1 MAVTLV
7 STIVFFSLF
16 CDVYSL
22 PVESCPMYG
31 CRPSGTFSYVLSVT
45 SNVSLAWP
53 KSFVQGPYVNSLG
66 CAANDVNI
74 VCQANGLRDEGYVT
88 LIPDNGTV
96 AWYGDVL
103 RRPTLPIMDIYG
115 DVIGTDGHN
124 LVMFDADGKIEKPLI
139 NLGESLFPTYSLTL
153 SEDNGIIAIVSR
165 QGLLVTKES
174 NGIPH
179 ASMDFRAEEER
190 TNGTFIPV
198 APPVVSGHRIYI
210 LTEFRPD
217 YSLHQPDILGM
228 QRLFA
233 IDMKNVMMGR
243 LETAWVFNFERLDR
257 LGPLVGEYQQNKQ
270 NARNENQEA
279 GFGVAPQILKN
290 TDTDMIYV
298 NLPPPEGAIDA
309 LHLLW
314 GFKDVANGTDP
325 DLIFKIPQPL
335 SRIAMFESNSGPVV
349 GKRKNKNLGGK
360 YKPLTQR
367 RKVNSASLWGVSVN
381 RKLILQL
388 NPDDGTV
395 KNQISL
401 DSALNMTSSVV
412 TSKIMV
418 ARSSGSSDDF
428 LIFGVQVTPSKT
440 GEGVKGF
447 RELKGRKTAMDS
459 PKNYVVSFRENKVN
473 WVFETPN
480 NREVKGQIA
489 GVQRSSVD
497 GSDLLV
503 VFTSDSE
510 ESEVFALK
518 FDKTPETLN
527 KPKVEEDPGNP

>member
-1 MAVTLV
+1 MAVILV

-16 CDVYSL
+16 CGVYLL

-31 CRPSGTFSYVLSVT
+31 CRPSGTFSYVLDIT

-53 KSFVQGPYVNSLG
+53 KSFVQGPYLNSLG

-96 AWYGDVL
+96 AWYGDIL

-124 LVMFDADGKIEKPLI
+124 LVMFDSDGKIEKPLI

-153 SEDNGIIAIVSR
+153 SEENGIIAIVSR
-165 QGLLVTKES
+165 QGLLITKES

-217 YSLHQPDILGM
+217 YSIHQPDILGM

-270 NARNENQEA
+270 DARNENQEEV

-298 NLPPPEGAIDA
+298 NLPPPEGVTNAV
-309 LHLLW
+309 HLLW
-314 GFKDVANGTDP
+314 GFKDVSNGTDP

-335 SRIAMFESNSGPVV
+335 SKIAMFESNSGPVV
-349 GKRKNKNLGGK
+349 DKRKNKISGK
-360 YKPLTQR
+360 TYKPLTQR
-367 RKVNSASLWGVSVN
+367 RKINNASLWGVSVN
-381 RKLILQL
+381 GKLILQL
-388 NPDDGTV
+388 NSNDGTV
-395 KNQISL
+395 KNQINL

-418 ARSSGSSDDF
+418 ARSSDSSEDI
-428 LIFGVQVTPSKT
+428 LIFGVQITPPKT
-440 GEGVKGF
+440 GDGSKGF
-447 RELKGRKTAMDS
+447 RKLKGKNTAKDS

-518 FDKTPETLN
+518 FDRVLETPN
-527 KPKVEEDPGNP
+527 KLRVGE